1 MQARPQLTN
10 LGAAELEL
18 FKEIQHGRGVDEG
31 NDPYVRDNVVA
42 LSGSKDCS
50 SRAPGRPD
58 FNPVVSVAFSPDG
71 ALLATGSFDGKIY
84 IYDVETEE
92 QRVEI
97 DVQSSIDSLAWA
109 PDSSVLAAGSPGT
122 RYSPDGVISQ
132 AGAATYD
139 AKSGAVVQTF
149 EIEEVAFSPDGAML
163 AVAEKTSTDSRN
175 GRVAIY
181 LRSPDDAP
189 VREPAP
195 SPTPRPTLMPTS
207 RLTFRP
213 TSSPRDESDGAR
225 TASMAWAALLLVAW
239 LA

>member
-1 MQARPQLTN
+1 MPELTLAMIRKETLYSEEDPTVVFFDESFEESGELTPGGRARSL
-10 LGAAELEL
+10 
-18 FKEIQHGRGVDEG
+18 
-31 NDPYVRDNVVA
+31 
-42 LSGSKDCS
+42 
-50 SRAPGRPD
+50 
-58 FNPVVSVAFSPDG
+58 AFSPRADG
-71 ALLATGSFDGKIY
+71 LLAVGGAKVELFDY
-84 IYDVETEE
+84 ASRTLV
-92 QRVEI
+92 R
-97 DVQSSIDSLAWA
+97 
-109 PDSSVLAAGSPGT
+109 
-122 RYSPDGVISQ
+122 
-132 AGAATYD
+132 
-139 AKSGAVVQTF
+139 
-149 EIEEVAFSPDGAML
+149 EIERCTPSVDEVAFSPDGAML

-195 SPTPRPTLMPTS
+195 GPTPRPTLMPTS

>member
-1 MQARPQLTN
+1 MIVKHLLLHRA
-10 LGAAELEL
+10 
-18 FKEIQHGRGVDEG
+18 RGVELDITAYAK
-31 NDPYVRDNVVA
+31 NDDSSSACIASTHGLCERSVQKPNESFEE
-42 LSGSKDCS
+42 SGELTPGG
-50 SRAPGRPD
+50 RAT
-58 FNPVVSVAFSPDG
+58 SLAFSPRADG
-71 ALLATGSFDGKIY
+71 LLAVGGAKVELFDYASKTL
-84 IYDVETEE
+84 V
-92 QRVEI
+92 R
-97 DVQSSIDSLAWA
+97 
-109 PDSSVLAAGSPGT
+109 
-122 RYSPDGVISQ
+122 
-132 AGAATYD
+132 
-139 AKSGAVVQTF
+139 
-149 EIEEVAFSPDGAML
+149 EIERCTPSVDEVAFSPDGAML

-181 LRSPDDAP
+181 LRSPDDVP

>member
-1 MQARPQLTN
+1 MIRRLIASLLLTACAEAVSKEQTIYCRPFLYSEEDPTVVFFDESFEESGELTPGGRARSL
-10 LGAAELEL
+10 
-18 FKEIQHGRGVDEG
+18 
-31 NDPYVRDNVVA
+31 
-42 LSGSKDCS
+42 
-50 SRAPGRPD
+50 
-58 FNPVVSVAFSPDG
+58 AFSPRADG
-71 ALLATGSFDGKIY
+71 LLAVGGAKVELFDYASRTLI
-84 IYDVETEE
+84 
-92 QRVEI
+92 R
-97 DVQSSIDSLAWA
+97 
-109 PDSSVLAAGSPGT
+109 
-122 RYSPDGVISQ
+122 
-132 AGAATYD
+132 
-139 AKSGAVVQTF
+139 
-149 EIEEVAFSPDGAML
+149 EIERCTPSVDEVAFSPDGAML

-195 SPTPRPTLMPTS
+195 GPTPRPTLMPTS

>member
-1 MQARPQLTN
+1 MLAVG
-10 LGAAELEL
+10 GAKVEL
-18 FKEIQHGRGVDEG
+18 FDYASRTLVREFERCSELVD
-31 NDPYVRDNVVA
+31 
-42 LSGSKDCS
+42 
-50 SRAPGRPD
+50 
-58 FNPVVSVAFSPDG
+58 
-71 ALLATGSFDGKIY
+71 
-84 IYDVETEE
+84 
-92 QRVEI
+92 
-97 DVQSSIDSLAWA
+97 
-109 PDSSVLAAGSPGT
+109 
-122 RYSPDGVISQ
+122 
-132 AGAATYD
+132 
-139 AKSGAVVQTF
+139 
-149 EIEEVAFSPDGAML
+149 EVAFSPDGAML

-225 TASMAWAALLLVAW
+225 TASMARAALLLVAW